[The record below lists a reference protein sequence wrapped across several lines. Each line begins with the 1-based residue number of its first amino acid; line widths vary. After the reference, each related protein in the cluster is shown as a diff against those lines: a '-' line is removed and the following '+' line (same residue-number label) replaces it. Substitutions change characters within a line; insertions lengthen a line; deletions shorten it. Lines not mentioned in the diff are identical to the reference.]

1 MFKKIE
7 IWILYLVLVFTLVSY
22 IFFGALVLREYK
34 GGYHIPIVSHFSKVA
49 LFLAEIPS
57 NIKKIILDD
66 LNSQP
71 LRLKILENKFEES
84 TGFSGHPLNES
95 LYLML
100 SRYDGNLKKSIV
112 ELVDLNDF
120 NILHKWYF
128 RVDEFWKSLDRTK
141 DTKWEN
147 IDNNQDL
154 SRYRA
159 LNPLIDEFGSIITT
173 NHYSPLL
180 KIDMNS
186 NLSFIKDDM
195 SYHHS
200 IEEDHEKNYWV
211 CVKYYPFKIDTKYVG
226 NHYDN
231 YRDDGIR
238 KISDNGEIL
247 YDKSISNLLI
257 ENNMDYLIFSN
268 TDDFKSDPIH
278 LNDIQPVLSD
288 GKYMKK
294 GDVFISLRNL
304 SMIIL
309 FRPSTNKIIWISEN
323 GNFLNQHDV
332 DILDSE
338 RISIL
343 DNNMRMIKNGRK
355 TLGNNKIVIYNFRTK
370 SYTTFLEETF
380 NQYNIKTNQ
389 EGVCEILPNG
399 DVFFEETLNGRILYF
414 NSDGSLRW
422 MYVNKSDDG
431 DVYYTSWSRI
441 LYEQK
446 DIQKVRSFLNDK
458 IEVTQNE

>member
-1 MFKKIE
+1 MI
-7 IWILYLVLVFTLVSY
+7 
-22 IFFGALVLREYK
+22 REHDD
-34 GGYHIPIVSHFSKVA
+34 GYHIPIISHLSKVA
-49 LFLAEIPS
+49 LFLAKIPR
-57 NIKKIILDD
+57 NIKKIK
-66 LNSQP
+66 SEEVHP
-71 LRLKILENKFEES
+71 LKLKILEAELDES
-84 TGFSGHPLNES
+84 IGFSGDPLNRS
-95 LYLML
+95 IYLVL
-100 SRYDGNLKKSIV
+100 SRYDGDLKKSIV
-112 ELVDLNDF
+112 ELVDLKDF

-128 RVDEFWKSLDRTK
+128 KVDEFWESVDKTK
-141 DTKWEN
+141 DTKWEDIRLFN
-147 IDNNQDL
+147 GVN
-154 SRYRA
+154 RYRA
-159 LNPLIDEFGSIITT
+159 LNPVIDEFGNIITT

-180 KIDMNS
+180 KVDMNS
-186 NLSFIKDDM
+186 NLSFMKDDM

-211 CVKYYPFKIDTKYVG
+211 CVNYYPFKIDTKYVG

-231 YRDDGIR
+231 YTDDGIR
-238 KISDNGEIL
+238 KISARGEIL

-257 ENNMDYLIFSN
+257 ENNMDYLLFSN
-268 TDDFKSDPIH
+268 TDKFKSDPIH

-309 FRPSTNKIIWISEN
+309 FRPSANKIVWISEN

-355 TLGNNKIVIYNFRTK
+355 TFGYNKIIIYNFRTK
-370 SYTTFLEETF
+370 SYSSYLEKTL
-380 NQYNIKTNQ
+380 NQNNVNTDE

-399 DVFFEETLNGRILYF
+399 DVFFEETLKGRILYF

-431 DVYYTSWSRI
+431 NVYYTSWSRI
-441 LYEQK
+441 LYKQK
-446 DIQKVRSFLNDK
+446 DIQKVRSFLKTK
-458 IEVTQNE
+458 IDVSQSE